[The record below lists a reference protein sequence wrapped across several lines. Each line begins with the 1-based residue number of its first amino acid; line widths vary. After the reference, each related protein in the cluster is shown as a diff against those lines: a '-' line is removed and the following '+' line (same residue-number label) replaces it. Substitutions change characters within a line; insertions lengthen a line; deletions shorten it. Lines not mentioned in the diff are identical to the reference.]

1 MRRVLTESEHVLG
14 PRPDMT
20 LVVEDDRVVEIWVE
34 GRAPRI
40 RVRDYDWG
48 RTDPAPAFDSEGFP
62 YSDIHWS
69 GPAWALGLSL
79 YPPEKET
86 PMAQPELTHIPLD
99 QLNVSKLNMRHG
111 RKKPDVSDILPSIR
125 EKGIRQTLLV
135 RREGD
140 DFGVIAGRRR
150 YFALLEL
157 AKETGTNPLVPCAVM
172 SEEDSASAI
181 EASIIENVAR
191 LPATEMEQYMAFR
204 KLADEGKQPEDI
216 ANFFGVTEL
225 LVRRVLALAGLAAPI
240 RKLYAGDE
248 IDRETI
254 RALTL
259 ATPAQQ
265 ADWLIL
271 WNSETERAPFGRA
284 CKAWITGGSAIT
296 TDKALFDLD
305 GFTGAVTADLFG
317 ERAVFADAGAFWAA
331 QAESISAHVEQYLA
345 RGWTDVVCL
354 ERGTY
359 FQRWEYVQ
367 TPKKKDGKV
376 IVEQRH
382 DGTVTFHEGWL
393 KASEARRKSRQDF
406 DGDGSVPADTKP
418 EMSGPMAEYVGLHRH
433 GAAAASLLA
442 SPGIALRLM
451 VAHAITGSAL
461 WNVRP
466 HVCGARKNET
476 HESVA
481 GSAAQAEITAASEQV
496 ETLFAAL
503 GATPPRANG
512 DAYSLC
518 ETFSALLAMSD
529 EEVMQVLAL
538 TMAETLESGGPVVE
552 AVLYVCDTDLNRY
565 WSPDD
570 AFFDLLRDRR
580 AINAMVADITS
591 PSVAESVIE
600 ESGKVQK
607 ALIRNRI
614 DGGEA
619 GKGIGPV
626 DQCPAERDA
635 NPGWRPGWMQVP
647 PTRLIENAACA
658 PADGWDRVAG
668 LFNTQLTNDVAGEG
682 HSCEEAAA

>member
-1 MRRVLTESEHVLG
+1 MNRALSESERILG
-14 PRPDMT
+14 PRPQMT
-20 LVVEDDRVVEIWVE
+20 LVVEDDRIVEIWVA

-40 RVRDYDWG
+40 AIRDYDWG
-48 RTDPAPAFDSEGFP
+48 RTDPAPAFDREGFP

-86 PMAQPELTHIPLD
+86 PMAQPDLTHIPLD
-99 QLNVSKLNMRHG
+99 KLSVSKLNMRHG

-140 DFGVIAGRRR
+140 GYGVIAGRRR

-157 AKETGTNPLVPCAVM
+157 AKETGTNPLVPCAIM
-172 SEEDSASAI
+172 SEEDAASAI

-191 LPATEMEQYMAFR
+191 LPATEMEQYVAFR
-204 KLADEGKQPEDI
+204 KLADEGKTPEDI
-216 ANFFGVTEL
+216 ATFFGVTEL

-240 RKLYAGDE
+240 RKLYSEDE

-265 ADWLIL
+265 AEWLKL
-271 WNSETERAPFGRA
+271 WNSETERAPFGRS
-284 CKAWITGGSAIT
+284 CKAWVTGGSTIT
-296 TDKALFDLD
+296 TDKALFELD
-305 GFTGAVTADLFG
+305 QYTGAVTSDLFG
-317 ERAVFADAGAFWAA
+317 ERAVFADAEAFWTA
-331 QAESISAHVEQYLA
+331 QAAEVSARIEQLLA
-345 RGWTDVVCL
+345 RGWADVVCL

-367 TPKKKDGKV
+367 TTKKKGGKV
-376 IVEQRH
+376 YVEQRQ
-382 DGTVTFHEGWL
+382 DGTVMFHEGWL
-393 KASEARRKSRQDF
+393 TASEARKKSRQDIN
-406 DGDGSVPADTKP
+406 GDGSVQTDIKP

-442 SPGIALRLM
+442 APAIALRLM
-451 VAHAITGSAL
+451 AAHALTGSSL

-476 HESVA
+476 HESVS
-481 GSAAQAEITAASEQV
+481 GSAAWAEIDAASERV
-496 ETLFAAL
+496 EAMFSAL
-503 GATPPRANG
+503 GAMRPRSNG

-529 EEVMQVLAL
+529 EEVMKVLAL
-538 TMAETLESGGPVVE
+538 TMAETLEAGGPVVE
-552 AVLYVCDTDLNRY
+552 AVLHVCGTDLGRY

-570 AFFDLLRDRR
+570 AFFDLLRDKR
-580 AINAMVADITS
+580 AINALVADISS
-591 PSVAESVIE
+591 PSVAESVTK

-607 ALIRNRI
+607 ALIQNRI
-614 DGGEA
+614 EG
-619 GKGIGPV
+619 V
-626 DQCPAERDA
+626 DCTA

-647 PTRLIENAACA
+647 PTGLVEGAGCA
-658 PADGWDRVAG
+658 TVEAWTRIAG
-668 LFNTQLTNDVAGEG
+668 LFEGEDEDNTQPEVEP
-682 HSCEEAAA
+682 CEADAA

>member
-1 MRRVLTESEHVLG
+1 MSRALTEAERILG
-14 PRPDMT
+14 PRPQMT
-20 LVVEDDRVVEIWVE
+20 LVVEDDRVVEIWIA
-34 GRAPRI
+34 GRAPHI

-48 RTDPAPAFDSEGFP
+48 RTDPAPAFDREGFP

-86 PMAQPELTHIPLD
+86 PMAQPDLTHIPLD
-99 QLNVSKLNMRHG
+99 KLSVSKLNMRHG

-140 DFGVIAGRRR
+140 GYGVIAGRRR

-157 AKETGTNPLVPCAVM
+157 AKETGTNPLVPCAIM
-172 SEEDSASAI
+172 SEEDAASAI

-191 LPATEMEQYMAFR
+191 LPATEMEQYVAFR
-204 KLADEGKQPEDI
+204 KLADEGKTPEDI
-216 ANFFGVTEL
+216 ATFFGVTEL

-240 RKLYAGDE
+240 RKLYSEDE

-265 ADWLIL
+265 AEWLKL
-271 WNSETERAPFGRA
+271 WNSETERAPFGRS
-284 CKAWITGGSAIT
+284 CKAWVTGGSTIT
-296 TDKALFDLD
+296 TDKALFELD
-305 GFTGAVTADLFG
+305 QYTGAVTSDLFG
-317 ERAVFADAGAFWAA
+317 ERAVFADAEAFWTA
-331 QAESISAHVEQYLA
+331 QAAEVSARIEQLLA
-345 RGWTDVVCL
+345 RGWADVVCL

-367 TPKKKDGKV
+367 TTKKKGGKV
-376 IVEQRH
+376 YVEQRQ
-382 DGTVTFHEGWL
+382 DGTVMFHEGWL
-393 KASEARRKSRQDF
+393 TASEARKKSRQDIN
-406 DGDGSVPADTKP
+406 GDGSVQTDIKP

-433 GAAAASLLA
+433 GAAAAPA
-442 SPGIALRLM
+442 IALRLM
-451 VAHAITGSAL
+451 AAHALTGSSL

-476 HESVA
+476 HESVS
-481 GSAAQAEITAASEQV
+481 GSAAWAEIDAASERV
-496 ETLFAAL
+496 EAMFSAL
-503 GATPPRANG
+503 GAMRPRSNG

-529 EEVMQVLAL
+529 EEVMKVLAL
-538 TMAETLESGGPVVE
+538 TMAETLEAGGPVVE
-552 AVLYVCDTDLNRY
+552 AVLHVCGTDLGRY

-570 AFFDLLRDRR
+570 AFFDLLRDKR
-580 AINAMVADITS
+580 AINALVADISS
-591 PSVAESVIE
+591 PSVAESVTK

-607 ALIRNRI
+607 ALIQNRI
-614 DGGEA
+614 EG
-619 GKGIGPV
+619 V
-626 DQCPAERDA
+626 DCTA

-647 PTRLIENAACA
+647 PTGLVEGAGCA
-658 PADGWDRVAG
+658 TVEAWTRIAG
-668 LFNTQLTNDVAGEG
+668 LFEGEDEDNTQPEVEP
-682 HSCEEAAA
+682 CEADAA

>member
-1 MRRVLTESEHVLG
+1 MSRALTEAERILG
-14 PRPDMT
+14 PRPQMT
-20 LVVEDDRVVEIWVE
+20 LVVEDDRVVEIWIA
-34 GRAPRI
+34 GRAPHI

-48 RTDPAPAFDSEGFP
+48 RTDPAPAFDREGFP

-86 PMAQPELTHIPLD
+86 PMAQPDLTHIPLD
-99 QLNVSKLNMRHG
+99 KLSVSKLNMRHG

-140 DFGVIAGRRR
+140 GYGVIAGRRR

-157 AKETGTNPLVPCAVM
+157 AKETGTNPLVPCAIM
-172 SEEDSASAI
+172 SEEDAASAI

-191 LPATEMEQYMAFR
+191 LPATEMEQYVAFR
-204 KLADEGKQPEDI
+204 KLADEGKTPEDI
-216 ANFFGVTEL
+216 ATFFGVTEL

-240 RKLYAGDE
+240 RKLYSEDE

-265 ADWLIL
+265 AEWLKL
-271 WNSETERAPFGRA
+271 WNSETERAPFGRS
-284 CKAWITGGSAIT
+284 CKAWVTGGSTIT
-296 TDKALFDLD
+296 TDKALFELD
-305 GFTGAVTADLFG
+305 QYTGAVTSDLFG
-317 ERAVFADAGAFWAA
+317 ERAVFADAEAFWTA
-331 QAESISAHVEQYLA
+331 QAAEVSARIEQLLA
-345 RGWTDVVCL
+345 RGWADVVCL

-367 TPKKKDGKV
+367 TTKKKGGKV
-376 IVEQRH
+376 YVEQRQ
-382 DGTVTFHEGWL
+382 DGTVMFHEGWL
-393 KASEARRKSRQDF
+393 TASEARKKSRQDIN
-406 DGDGSVPADTKP
+406 GDGSVQTDIKP

-442 SPGIALRLM
+442 APAIALRLM
-451 VAHAITGSAL
+451 AAHALTGSSL

-476 HESVA
+476 HESVS
-481 GSAAQAEITAASEQV
+481 GSAAWAEIDAASERV
-496 ETLFAAL
+496 EAMFSAL
-503 GATPPRANG
+503 GAMRPRSNG

-529 EEVMQVLAL
+529 EEVMKVLAL
-538 TMAETLESGGPVVE
+538 TMAETLEAGGPVVE
-552 AVLYVCDTDLNRY
+552 AVLHVCGTDLGRY

-570 AFFDLLRDRR
+570 AFFDLLRDKR
-580 AINAMVADITS
+580 AINALVADISS
-591 PSVAESVIE
+591 PSVAESVTK

-607 ALIRNRI
+607 ALIQNRI
-614 DGGEA
+614 EG
-619 GKGIGPV
+619 V
-626 DQCPAERDA
+626 DCTA

-647 PTRLIENAACA
+647 PTGLVEGAGCA
-658 PADGWDRVAG
+658 TVEAWTRIAG
-668 LFNTQLTNDVAGEG
+668 LFEGEDEDNTQPEVEP
-682 HSCEEAAA
+682 CEADAA